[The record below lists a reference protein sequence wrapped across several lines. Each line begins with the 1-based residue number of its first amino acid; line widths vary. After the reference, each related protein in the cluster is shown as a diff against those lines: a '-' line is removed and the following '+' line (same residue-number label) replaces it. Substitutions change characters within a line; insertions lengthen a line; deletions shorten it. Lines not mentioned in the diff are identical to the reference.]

1 MEAYWDLIGR
11 IIKESDL
18 VLEVLD
24 ARLVELSRNN
34 LVEEMVEEIGRPM
47 LFVINKS
54 DLVSKKSLKEQVRE
68 LKKKG
73 DVIFVSSKR
82 PKDVKVLLY
91 AIKKIFKKH
100 GKREK
105 TIRQVGDPKIK
116 TREAKA
122 EIVVGVLGYP
132 NVGKS
137 SIINALAHKKKV
149 KVSKKAGTT
158 HGIHWVK
165 VTNEIKLIDSPG
177 VIPLVKGDEVRYG
190 LIGAKTDKIKDPSII
205 THALIKLFLKNN
217 PKNFN
222 EFYGIEINEDV
233 DDVIEQIGKK
243 KSYLLKGN
251 NVDEFRTSSDIIR
264 DWQSGRLKL

>member
-24 ARLVELSRNN
+24 ARLVELSRNDV
-34 LVEEMVEEIGRPM
+34 VEKMVEEIGRPM